1 MDPKDLSTQE
11 LLRLCLET
19 QDPALWQEFV
29 RRFQPLIAG
38 VIAKSIRRWITPQP
52 DLVDDLVQETY
63 GKLFANYAQALR
75 EFHWNHE
82 NALFGFLKTVASRV
96 ACDHIRKPRPEE
108 VDPEPVIPVLPAP
121 SANPDRHVLLDEILR
136 CLYKLKDEPNFERDR
151 DIFLLY
157 YIHGFT
163 ADEISRLPGI
173 GLSVKGVEST
183 LLRMV
188 RRIRE
193 CLGRPTK

>member
-11 LLRLCLET
+11 LLRLCLGT

-29 RRFQPLIAG
+29 RRTRPCIAG
-38 VIAKSIRRWITPQP
+38 TVLKTIRRWAAPQP
-52 DLVDDLVQETY
+52 SFVDDLVQEIY
-63 GKLFANYAQALR
+63 VKLFDKNYKALR
-75 EFHWNHE
+75 AFHWNHE

-96 ACDHIRKPRPEE
+96 VYDYFRKFRPEE
-108 VDPEPVIPVLPAP
+108 VDPEPVIPILPAP
-121 SANPDRHVLLDEILR
+121 IPHPDQQLRFDEILR
-136 CLYKLKDEPNFERDR
+136 CLYQLKDEPNCERDR

-157 YIHGFT
+157 YAHGFT
-163 ADEISRLPGI
+163 ADEISRLAGI

-193 CLGRPTK
+193 CLGRAPK